1 MIARAYTVAFQ
12 GVDARLVEVQ
22 CAVTAGL
29 PAFSIVGYNCKP
41 FSQYFPC
48 GFCPRIT
55 DVKFGAALQ
64 QKGQAAH
71 HLRVFLNNFTVMCPI
86 WLGGRNF
93 RRRST
98 AVFVG
103 SLKIGRHMANGGAR
117 RRWMAARMR
126 AKRERGSATSAI
138 WKVI

>member
-1 MIARAYTVAFQ
+1 M
-12 GVDARLVEVQ
+12 
-22 CAVTAGL
+22 
-29 PAFSIVGYNCKP
+29 N
-41 FSQYFPC
+41 QYFPC